1 MTVVFA
7 CEFLIVVVATDS
19 AALAEL
25 AELAV
30 LAVLAVL
37 AGLAGLAVL
46 VVPVHLVVVLQHYK
60 LLMIK
65 IDFIFKMWSPCKSA
79 VSDARAY

>member
-19 AALAEL
+19 AGLAEL
-25 AELAV
+25 VE
-30 LAVLAVL
+30 L
-37 AGLAGLAVL
+37 AGLAGLAGL
-46 VVPVHLVVVLQHYK
+46 AVPVHLVVVLQHYK

>member
-25 AELAV
+25 AELV
-30 LAVLAVL
+30 ELAGL

-65 IDFIFKMWSPCKSA
+65 INFIFKMWSPCKSA

>member
-25 AELAV
+25 VELAG
-30 LAVLAVL
+30 L

-65 IDFIFKMWSPCKSA
+65 INFIFKKSA
-79 VSDARAY
+79 VLDARAY

>member
-25 AELAV
+25 VELAG

-37 AGLAGLAVL
+37 AGL
-46 VVPVHLVVVLQHYK
+46 VVPVHLVVVL
-60 LLMIK
+60 
-65 IDFIFKMWSPCKSA
+65 
-79 VSDARAY
+79 

>member
-25 AELAV
+25 VE
-30 LAVLAVL
+30 LAVL
-37 AGLAGLAVL
+37 AGLAGLAGL
-46 VVPVHLVVVLQHYK
+46 AVPVHLVVVLQHYK

>member
-25 AELAV
+25 VELAG

-37 AGLAGLAVL
+37 AGLAGLAGL
-46 VVPVHLVVVLQHYK
+46 AVPVHLVVVLQHYK

-65 IDFIFKMWSPCKSA
+65 INFIFKKSA
-79 VSDARAY
+79 VLDARAY

>member
-25 AELAV
+25 VELAG

-37 AGLAGLAVL
+37 AGL

-65 IDFIFKMWSPCKSA
+65 IDFLFKIWSPCKSA
-79 VSDARAY
+79 VLDARAY

>member
-25 AELAV
+25 VE
-30 LAVLAVL
+30 L
-37 AGLAGLAVL
+37 AGLAGLAGLAVLAVL

>member
-19 AALAEL
+19 AEL
-25 AELAV
+25 AELV
-30 LAVLAVL
+30 ELAGL

-65 IDFIFKMWSPCKSA
+65 INFIFKKSA
-79 VSDARAY
+79 VLDARAY

>member
-25 AELAV
+25 VE
-30 LAVLAVL
+30 L
-37 AGLAGLAVL
+37 AGLAGLAGLAVVL

-79 VSDARAY
+79 VSDARAYKVLVD

>member
-19 AALAEL
+19 AEL
-25 AELAV
+25 AELV
-30 LAVLAVL
+30 EL
-37 AGLAGLAVL
+37 AGLAGLAGL
-46 VVPVHLVVVLQHYK
+46 AVPVHLVVVLQHYK